1 MKKTASRL
9 LALALTAA
17 LVLSGC
23 GGGGT
28 TTEEKPAENTG
39 NTTEQG
45 GEKKEEEKKE
55 EAAAPASGDEISDLV
70 ISKLITRELETFNI
84 LYSQRAEDG
93 ENLTNLV
100 DGLLEVDTDGKLV
113 PGIAEEWGT
122 EDGGLTWTFKIRQ
135 GVKWVDVNGNEKA
148 ECTAKDFA
156 AGLEWVMNFHKNNS
170 SNTSMPLEM
179 IKGAKEY
186 YEYTKTLSEEE
197 AFALNAE
204 EGSKFREMVGLET
217 PDDYTLVYHC
227 ITQKPYFDTLA
238 TYNSLYP
245 ISSAM
250 IEELGGP
257 AGVKSM
263 NNENMWY
270 NGAYTMTSY
279 IHNNEKIF
287 TKNPL
292 YWDTECKRFET
303 VTIKMVESNDISF
316 QLYQNGEI
324 DYVDLSE
331 AHINTIAKD
340 PSNKYYNYMVP
351 AVPSKYSYQFHF
363 NYNKKKE
370 DGTPDKNW
378 NTAIANEA
386 FRKSWYYG
394 LNLSDYWKRTNAI
407 DPMVCENNFYTM
419 KGLVYTTD
427 GTEYTELVK
436 KELGLGETN
445 GNTPARVDPAK
456 AEEYKKQAIEEL
468 TALGVT
474 FPVEVDYYISASN
487 QVALDS
493 ANVMAQA
500 FSDGLGDD
508 YVKFNIKTYV
518 SSNRNE
524 VVQPHLHSFVTNGW
538 GADYG
543 DPQNYLGQEV
553 YGNDNAY
560 YSANYSYINE
570 ITEETPENKALLDT
584 YKEYT
589 KMVEAADAIVDDMDA
604 RYAAYA
610 KAEAYLLD
618 HALVIPQN
626 YSVGWVLS
634 KVDNDSKAFAMYGC
648 ANDKMKNWDTKADG
662 YTSEEKG
669 VAEQIKA
676 FTEAQA

>member
-1 MKKTASRL
+1 MNKTVSRL
-9 LALALTAA
+9 LALAMTAS

-45 GEKKEEEKKE
+45 GEKKEEAKKE

-170 SNTSMPLEM
+170 SNTSMPIEM
-179 IKGAKEY
+179 IKGASEY
-186 YEYTKTLSEEE
+186 YEYTKSLSKEE

-292 YWDTECKRFET
+292 YWDTECKRFDT

-570 ITEETPENKALLDT
+570 LTEETPENKVLLDT

-589 KMVEAADAIVDDMDA
+589 KMVEAADAITDDLDA

-618 HALVIPQN
+618 HVLVLPCN
-626 YSVGWVLS
+626 YSIGWCLS
-634 KVDNDSKAFAMYGC
+634 KIDNDTKMYAMYG
-648 ANDKMKNWDTKADG
+648 AQNEKIKNWATNSAG

-676 FTEAQA
+676 FTESK

>member
-39 NTTEQG
+39 STTEQS

-148 ECTAKDFA
+148 DCTAQDFA

-179 IKGAKEY
+179 VKGAQEY

-217 PDDYTLVYHC
+217 PDDYTVVYHC

-245 ISSAM
+245 ISPAM
-250 IEELGGP
+250 VEELGGP

-292 YWDTECKRFET
+292 YWDTECKRFDT

-340 PSNKYYNYMVP
+340 PSNKYYDYMVP

-363 NYNKKKE
+363 NFNKNKE
-370 DGTPDKNW
+370 DGTPDTNW

-474 FPVEVDYYISASN
+474 FPVGVDYYISASN

-518 SSNRNE
+518 SSVRNE

-584 YKEYT
+584 YKEYSA
-589 KMVEAADAIVDDMDA
+589 MVEAADAITDDLDA

-618 HALVIPQN
+618 HVLVLPCN
-626 YSVGWVLS
+626 YSIGWCLS
-634 KVDNDSKAFAMYGC
+634 KIDNDTKMYAMYGAC
-648 ANDKMKNWDTKADG
+648 LL
-662 YTSEEKG
+662 YTSPSPRD
-669 VAEQIKA
+669 
-676 FTEAQA
+676 

>member
-292 YWDTECKRFET
+292 YWDTECKRFDT

-340 PSNKYYNYMVP
+340 PSNKYYDYMVP

-570 ITEETPENKALLDT
+570 LTEETPENKVLLDT

-589 KMVEAADAIVDDMDA
+589 KMVETADAITDDLDA

-618 HALVIPQN
+618 HVLVLPCN
-626 YSVGWVLS
+626 YSIGWCLS
-634 KVDNDSKAFAMYGC
+634 KIDNDTKMYAMYG
-648 ANDKMKNWDTKADG
+648 AQNEKIKNWATNSAG

-676 FTEAQA
+676 FTESK

>member
-39 NTTEQG
+39 STTEQG

-55 EAAAPASGDEISDLV
+55 EATAPASGDEISDLV

-570 ITEETPENKALLDT
+570 LTEETPENKALLDT

-589 KMVEAADAIVDDMDA
+589 KMVETADAITDDLDA

-618 HALVIPQN
+618 HVLVLPCN
-626 YSVGWVLS
+626 YSIGWCLS
-634 KVDNDSKAFAMYGC
+634 KIDNDTKMYAMYG
-648 ANDKMKNWDTKADG
+648 AQNEKIKNWATNSAG

-676 FTEAQA
+676 FTESK

>member
-1 MKKTASRL
+1 M

-39 NTTEQG
+39 STTEQS

-148 ECTAKDFA
+148 DCTAQDFA

-179 IKGAKEY
+179 VKGAQEY

-217 PDDYTLVYHC
+217 PDDYTVVYHC

-245 ISSAM
+245 ISPAM
-250 IEELGGP
+250 VEELGGP

-292 YWDTECKRFET
+292 YWDTECKRFDT

-340 PSNKYYNYMVP
+340 PSNKYYDYMVP

-363 NYNKKKE
+363 NFNKNKE
-370 DGTPDKNW
+370 DGTPDTNW

-518 SSNRNE
+518 SSVRNE

-584 YKEYT
+584 YKEYSA
-589 KMVEAADAIVDDMDA
+589 MVEAADAITDDLDA

-618 HALVIPQN
+618 HVLVLPCN
-626 YSVGWVLS
+626 YSIGWCLS
-634 KVDNDSKAFAMYGC
+634 KIDNDTKMYAMYG
-648 ANDKMKNWDTKADG
+648 AQNEKIKNWATNSAG

-676 FTEAQA
+676 FTESK

>member
-55 EAAAPASGDEISDLV
+55 EAAALASGDEISDLV

-292 YWDTECKRFET
+292 YWDTECKRFDT

-570 ITEETPENKALLDT
+570 LTEETPENKVLLDT

-589 KMVEAADAIVDDMDA
+589 KMVEAADAITDDLDA

-618 HALVIPQN
+618 HVLVLPCN
-626 YSVGWVLS
+626 YSIGWCLS
-634 KVDNDSKAFAMYGC
+634 KIDNDTKMYAMYG
-648 ANDKMKNWDTKADG
+648 AQNEKIKNWATNSAG

-676 FTEAQA
+676 FTESK